1 MLKALALD
9 NFWPQG
15 FTKTKSPLA
24 AKKTATNSFR
34 FWLATAL
41 IAANAGLLFSYVY
54 GVNQYASKGYEIQ
67 DLQNQLTQL
76 NSDNRDISL
85 QVAEAGSM
93 VGIQSDFLASGFVP
107 AGTPIFLKA
116 SADALTFNNQ

>member
-15 FTKTKSPLA
+15 FAKTKSPLA
-24 AKKTATNSFR
+24 AKKTKANSFR
-34 FWLATAL
+34 LWLAVAL

-54 GVNQYASKGYEIQ
+54 GVNQNASAGYTIQ
-67 DLQNQLTQL
+67 DLQNQLAQL

-85 QVAEAGSM
+85 KVAQAGSM
-93 VGIQSDFLASGFVP
+93 VGIQSDFLASGFIP
-107 AGTPIFLKA
+107 AGTPIFLQMPGNT
-116 SADALTFNNQ
+116 LTFNK